1 MKSLS
6 SAVLLVIVMGLV
18 SFVIYNN
25 RDTYSTNYKALCVSS
40 CVKQDMT
47 QILERGDY
55 TYILRN
61 KNYSNFVL
69 KYSDYSANGAF
80 YLTANYKD
88 ANGEIIRI
96 KGMSFDIDK
105 SEMEWPLV
113 GDAAISFENDKII
126 VTGNKKIFESVASQ
140 FSEKL
145 DEALKNMKIVA
156 SLHDD
161 ELKPKMLLNG
171 QER

>member
-105 SEMEWPLV
+105 SEMELPLI
-113 GDAAISFENDKII
+113 GDVQFLLKMIELLLQVIKRFLSL
-126 VTGNKKIFESVASQ
+126 SQ
-140 FSEKL
+140 
-145 DEALKNMKIVA
+145 A
-156 SLHDD
+156 SLVKNLMKH
-161 ELKPKMLLNG
+161 
-171 QER
+171 